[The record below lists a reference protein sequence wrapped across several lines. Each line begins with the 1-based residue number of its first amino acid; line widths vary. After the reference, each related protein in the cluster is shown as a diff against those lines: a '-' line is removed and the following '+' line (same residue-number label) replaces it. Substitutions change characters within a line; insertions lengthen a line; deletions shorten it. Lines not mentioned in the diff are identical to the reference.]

1 MISPRRT
8 SAGYLRSGFQFEM
21 NQTRTVATAPPSAV
35 MPSWSNC
42 REPVATHW
50 EPIVTSVV
58 RAAAIALFGYG
69 SAVAVAD
76 SGFWYVVLKGNWG
89 SWVGMVRA
97 VVCSLVSEEV

>member
-1 MISPRRT
+1 
-8 SAGYLRSGFQFEM
+8 
-21 NQTRTVATAPPSAV
+21 
-35 MPSWSNC
+35 
-42 REPVATHW
+42 
-50 EPIVTSVV
+50 
-58 RAAAIALFGYG
+58 LFGYG